1 MQLKEYSVSLPPTFV
16 VGDVAPIADREDVV
30 LSVRKCA
37 SRKGLLQ
44 LNLRNKGGR
53 EYTAA
58 FLVPESLQ
66 EQIIFSILRKEN
78 MTLHE
83 VEELPIVESVSAD
96 SQSSSPQASP
106 AKQPRTM
113 RLYGALRPLFA
124 RASAIISILLFPVE

>member
-1 MQLKEYSVSLPPTFV
+1 MRLKEYGLRSPPTIV
-16 VGDVAPIADREDVV
+16 IGDVAPIADVGDVV

-44 LNLRNKGGR
+44 LNLRNKRGK

-66 EQIIFSILRKEN
+66 EPILFSILRKEN
-78 MTLHE
+78 MTWRE
-83 VEELPIVESVSAD
+83 VEELPIVESVSTD
-96 SQSSSPQASP
+96 SQSSSLPTYS
-106 AKQPRTM
+106 AKQPRRM

-124 RASAIISILLFPVE
+124 RASATISILLCRLG